1 MAPKRESD
9 DMNAEA
15 PDINE
20 KSARRGWNDS
30 IISDDHQNMLNN
42 RQSIQEFTEKLW
54 GDRNCNMKSIQEFTE
69 KLFGDRICN
78 MKSIQEFTEKLFG
91 DRICNM
97 KAEPKQKTVTR
108 VPWGKN
114 ADKHPPLRRKSER
127 IKYMTKTEDVRHKFV
142 SVYDSKIRFI
152 LVF

>member
-78 MKSIQEFTEKLFG
+78 MK
-91 DRICNM
+91 
-97 KAEPKQKTVTR
+97 AEPKQKTVTR

-152 LVF
+152 FVF